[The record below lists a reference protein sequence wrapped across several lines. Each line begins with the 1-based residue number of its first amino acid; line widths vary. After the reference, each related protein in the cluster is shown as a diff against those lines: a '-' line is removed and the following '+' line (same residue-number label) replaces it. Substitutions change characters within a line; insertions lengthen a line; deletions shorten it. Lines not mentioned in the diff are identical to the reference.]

1 MINFF
6 ILNFSRNFHL
16 LLLKFGFGKKHYRDF
31 KDLNFKQ
38 NDFIN
43 YKIVKYYVLKDSFI
57 HNVNIPDIHTFNFL
71 FFYQKLGGKKGIELS
86 KKNIFLWFKK
96 YKYTKRF
103 PWSGDYASKR
113 FINIVYNYDFICS
126 ISNQKEIVEINNILY
141 FHIKRITFELKRKK
155 IDEISSSEVLAS
167 VLIEC
172 SKNNLNTNTSRQIN
186 DLINFQLDENSMHK
200 SYNILEH
207 AKFLNNLIEI
217 RNIFLFYDLKI
228 SKIVKQNI
236 LAMTSLL
243 KNYKHEDSSLPLF
256 NGCNNNHN
264 KEIEKIFE
272 KEQFLKTKKL
282 SKFKNGIAV
291 FKDSNK
297 TLFFDVVQPASFGFH
312 KELGAGS
319 LAIEISAN
327 GEKIITNCGGTEG
340 GGKNPGYL
348 KYSAAHSTLI
358 INNTNISEI
367 KEGDINKTF
376 PKKVIF
382 DSKDEEEMVI
392 LSGTHNGYLKNYRK
406 ICKRELQ
413 INKKGN
419 LFRGE
424 DTIISA
430 KSSVEKNVYHIRF
443 HLMPEIS
450 TTITENKKNIIIK
463 TKNNNIWMFKSN
475 NEIIVE
481 KSIYV
486 KNDMA
491 VETFQIVISG
501 ITSSLNTKIQWSLEK
516 K

>member
-1 MINFF
+1 
-6 ILNFSRNFHL
+6 
-16 LLLKFGFGKKHYRDF
+16 
-31 KDLNFKQ
+31 
-38 NDFIN
+38 
-43 YKIVKYYVLKDSFI
+43 
-57 HNVNIPDIHTFNFL
+57 
-71 FFYQKLGGKKGIELS
+71 
-86 KKNIFLWFKK
+86 
-96 YKYTKRF
+96 
-103 PWSGDYASKR
+103 
-113 FINIVYNYDFICS
+113 
-126 ISNQKEIVEINNILY
+126 
-141 FHIKRITFELKRKK
+141 
-155 IDEISSSEVLAS
+155 
-167 VLIEC
+167 
-172 SKNNLNTNTSRQIN
+172 
-186 DLINFQLDENSMHK
+186 
-200 SYNILEH
+200 
-207 AKFLNNLIEI
+207 
-217 RNIFLFYDLKI
+217 LKI
-228 SKIVKQNI
+228 SKIVKKNI

-319 LAIEISAN
+319 LAIEISAD